1 MYSPFFFFD
10 VYMQWVEAWTNV
22 LSYQP
27 VTKGPAVILYITEE
41 RRAKLKKRHLRRL
54 RLGY

>member
-22 LSYQP
+22 LSYQS